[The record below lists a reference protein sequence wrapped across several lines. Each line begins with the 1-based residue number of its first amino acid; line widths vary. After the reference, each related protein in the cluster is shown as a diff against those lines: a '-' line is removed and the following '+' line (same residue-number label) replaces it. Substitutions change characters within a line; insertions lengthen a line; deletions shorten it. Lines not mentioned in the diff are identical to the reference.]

1 MRGDKNMGVFE
12 TIFRKPKADLK
23 AEGYFKMLNGYTP
36 VFSNAPESI
45 YEMELTRAAIHSF
58 ASFASKLKPE
68 ISGTAQKNL
77 ERTLQ
82 FKPNPFMDTSKFI
95 YRIATILSVNNTCF
109 IVPIEDEFGGL
120 IGYYP
125 LLPQRCEVIEY
136 TPEYRS
142 AWLKNIAVRSGISL
156 LGDMSA
162 EERAAFTATTANSAA
177 VVPPA
182 TLNMIIDLVESM
194 SPMLED
200 AEHSGMTSGFGVPRR
215 KSIKAGDAKGVA
227 EGTANDDEENEF
239 DLLSLEGIEI
249 KKHAV
254 LSRKMKFKS
263 IDAFEAWLVN
273 ELAERIAV
281 AKNRVIRNRLDGVAP
296 DGGSAIAGAGIA
308 TANIL
313 TGQKYTDAAIR
324 GMFALLKGKGER
336 VIYANNK
343 TIWNNLA
350 GIEDGNK
357 NKLFVP
363 NSMVDPITAGRI
375 YGASVKVDNEIADNV
390 IYLGT
395 KGQVIAND
403 YDELEIFSAIEPKT
417 ANEVKTAYSLFDAG
431 LKNPESFVKATFVT
445 A

>member
-1 MRGDKNMGVFE
+1 MRIKEIEARLAAIKQEIEQRGDAMTAAEIDALEQE
-12 TIFRKPKADLK
+12 T
-23 AEGYFKMLNGYTP
+23 TQ
-36 VFSNAPESI
+36 
-45 YEMELTRAAIHSF
+45 LT
-58 ASFASKLKPE
+58 E
-68 ISGTAQKNL
+68 
-77 ERTLQ
+77 ERT
-82 FKPNPFMDTSKFI
+82 
-95 YRIATILSVNNTCF
+95 
-109 IVPIEDEFGGL
+109 GL
-120 IGYYP
+120 IAAAEKRNGI
-125 LLPQRCEVIEY
+125 LDNIAKGAGVVIRTFQQTDNNGGATTPDNPSA

-324 GMFALLKGKGER
+324 GMFALLKSTVYKGLHR
-336 VIYANNK
+336 V
-343 TIWNNLA
+343 
-350 GIEDGNK
+350 GI
-357 NKLFVP
+357 
-363 NSMVDPITAGRI
+363 
-375 YGASVKVDNEIADNV
+375 
-390 IYLGT
+390 
-395 KGQVIAND
+395 
-403 YDELEIFSAIEPKT
+403 
-417 ANEVKTAYSLFDAG
+417 
-431 LKNPESFVKATFVT
+431 
-445 A
+445 

>member
-1 MRGDKNMGVFE
+1 MRIKEIEARLAAIKQEIEQRGDAMTAAEIDALEQE
-12 TIFRKPKADLK
+12 T
-23 AEGYFKMLNGYTP
+23 TQ
-36 VFSNAPESI
+36 
-45 YEMELTRAAIHSF
+45 LTEERA
-58 ASFASKLKPE
+58 
-68 ISGTAQKNL
+68 
-77 ERTLQ
+77 
-82 FKPNPFMDTSKFI
+82 
-95 YRIATILSVNNTCF
+95 
-109 IVPIEDEFGGL
+109 GL
-120 IGYYP
+120 IAAAEKRNGI
-125 LLPQRCEVIEY
+125 LDNIAKGAGVVIRTFQQTDNNGGATTPDNPSA

-296 DGGSAIAGAGIA
+296 E
-308 TANIL
+308 
-313 TGQKYTDAAIR
+313 YTDAAIR